1 MTQNTGQSFN
11 SSDVATTPTAI
22 SIDSTTAVTVKPA
35 TGIEQPTQ
43 EFMIYNDGNQ
53 ALWLRKYGAGV
64 DNLKKGEPIGP
75 GEKKTFL
82 LPNMV
87 TDEWSAIFN
96 FGGARNV
103 YTQYS

>member
-11 SSDVATTPTAI
+11 SNDVATTPAAI
-22 SIDSTTAVTVKPA
+22 PIDSTTAITIKSA
-35 TGIEQPTQ
+35 TDLEQPHQ
-43 EFMIYNDGNQ
+43 EIMIYNDGNQ
-53 ALWLRKYGAGV
+53 VLWIRKYAASV

-75 GEKKTFL
+75 GEKQTFS

>member
-11 SSDVATTPTAI
+11 SNDVATTPAPI
-22 SIDSTTAVTVKPA
+22 SIDSTTAVTVKPS
-35 TGIEQPTQ
+35 TLLEQPTQ
-43 EFMIYNDGNQ
+43 EFMIYNAGNQ
-53 ALWLRKYGAGV
+53 VLWLRKYAASV
-64 DNLKKGEPIGP
+64 DNLKKGEPIEP
-75 GEKKTFL
+75 GEKKTFS

-87 TDEWSAIFN
+87 TAEWSAIFS